1 MTSPTPALTAPA
13 SSPTRGIVLMLLT
26 MVVFSAQDG
35 ISRLLA
41 ADYPPVFI
49 VTIRYWAFALF
60 VIAISS
66 IQRGGLRAAVR
77 TSRPITQLC
86 RGLLLAI
93 QICFVTFSFHQ
104 LGLSATHAI
113 MAITPLMVVAAGALV
128 LREQVAPLQWAAVAV
143 GFVGVLI
150 LVAPD
155 GGVFDLYAIIPLG
168 CAVGFATYQILT
180 RWVGRTD
187 APQTSFF
194 YTGIGGA
201 LGMTI
206 IGPFFWTEMA
216 PADWIWMAALCL
228 SGATGHFLLI
238 KAYEA
243 TEASRLQPFAY
254 LQLVLTSIMG
264 VLVFS
269 EVLTANLLI
278 GAAITVG
285 AGLLAWQIQR
295 R

>member
-1 MTSPTPALTAPA
+1 
-13 SSPTRGIVLMLLT
+13 
-26 MVVFSAQDG
+26 
-35 ISRLLA
+35 
-41 ADYPPVFI
+41 
-49 VTIRYWAFALF
+49 
-60 VIAISS
+60 
-66 IQRGGLRAAVR
+66 
-77 TSRPITQLC
+77 
-86 RGLLLAI
+86 
-93 QICFVTFSFHQ
+93 
-104 LGLSATHAI
+104 
-113 MAITPLMVVAAGALV
+113 
-128 LREQVAPLQWAAVAV
+128 
-143 GFVGVLI
+143 
-150 LVAPD
+150 
-155 GGVFDLYAIIPLG
+155 
-168 CAVGFATYQILT
+168 
-180 RWVGRTD
+180 
-187 APQTSFF
+187 
-194 YTGIGGA
+194 GIGGA